1 MDRSGARND
10 VSLRQGT
17 SLEETE
23 ETELTA
29 GVTPA
34 RRTPRTFNEKTLDG
48 LGGRHQRSLPGQF
61 DHRRSGPGPAARE
74 NQGMA
79 SSDLQSTQRPANG
92 PSREMQRPED
102 APPIDAPGKSDGTV
116 SSEDP
121 ELSSLPVFTP
131 LHVLVVDDAAANR
144 AFAVSLLDHRGHSW
158 KLAGTG
164 MEAIELFMRYEFDAV
179 MMDLEMPELDG
190 VAATEIIRSLPRGRD
205 VPIIAMTTQTADT
218 DRRRCKIA
226 GMTEFVSK
234 PFSARDMVIIL
245 ERAVARVRLARISRL
260 LHVLPERA
268 PMSPT
273 TSPSAAAVVN
283 LGIALARLGNDQQL
297 LRDMAGFYIEDVP
310 QLMGELRSAL
320 ESSDQELAT
329 RSAHSLKGLSSNFEA
344 PFAVGAALAV
354 ENAARGGDL
363 QKAAAGVEELDQ
375 ELGRVIQA
383 LKAEVLGH

>member
-1 MDRSGARND
+1 
-10 VSLRQGT
+10 
-17 SLEETE
+17 
-23 ETELTA
+23 
-29 GVTPA
+29 
-34 RRTPRTFNEKTLDG
+34 
-48 LGGRHQRSLPGQF
+48 
-61 DHRRSGPGPAARE
+61 
-74 NQGMA
+74 MA
-79 SSDLQSTQRPANG
+79 SSNLHPTQRPATG
-92 PSREMQRPED
+92 DPRPEILRPVD
-102 APPIDAPGKSDGTV
+102 APEEFDGQV

-121 ELSSLPVFTP
+121 ELSSLPVFAP

-190 VAATEIIRSLPRGRD
+190 IAATEIIRSLPRGRD
-205 VPIIAMTTQTADT
+205 VPIIAMTTQTSNS
-218 DRRRCKIA
+218 DRQRCKLA

-245 ERAVARVRLARISRL
+245 ERAVARVRLARVARL

-268 PMSPT
+268 SMSQA

-283 LGIALARLGNDQQL
+283 LGVALARLGNDQQL

-320 ESSDQELAT
+320 ETSDAELAT

-354 ENAARGGDL
+354 ENAARVGDL
-363 QKAAAGVEELDQ
+363 QKAAAGVEELDN